1 MVKKSLP
8 KIFLVLGLAM
18 LGLGFFY
25 SYDLK
30 QLQEAAKKAEH
41 GTPLVE
47 SDTYTLENNQ
57 YEGEYTP
64 NTEFILMNETDSS
77 FLLTKIEEDPT
88 VNTYNTAGFAEEFE
102 LMEQERSSS
111 KLPALMIFGGAFF
124 LTFGFILFRKKL
136 NS

>member
-25 SYDLK
+25 SYNLK
-30 QLQEAAKKAEH
+30 QLQEAAKKAEP

-64 NTEFILMNETDSS
+64 NTEFSLLNETDSS
-77 FLLTKIEEDPT
+77 FLLTEIEEDLT

-111 KLPALMIFGGAFF
+111 KLPAFMIFGGAFF
-124 LTFGFILFRKKL
+124 LAFGFILFRNKL

>member
-8 KIFLVLGLAM
+8 IIFLALGLLM

-25 SYDLK
+25 SHDLK
-30 QLQEAAKKAEH
+30 KHQEFAKKTEPS
-41 GTPLVE
+41 TPLVE
-47 SDTYTLENNQ
+47 SDTYTLENDQ

-64 NTEFILMNETDSS
+64 NTEFSLMNETDSS
-77 FLLTKIEEDPT
+77 FILREEEST
-88 VNTYNTAGFAEEFE
+88 VNTYNSAGFAEEFE

-111 KLPALMIFGGAFF
+111 NIPALMIFGGAFF

-136 NS
+136 